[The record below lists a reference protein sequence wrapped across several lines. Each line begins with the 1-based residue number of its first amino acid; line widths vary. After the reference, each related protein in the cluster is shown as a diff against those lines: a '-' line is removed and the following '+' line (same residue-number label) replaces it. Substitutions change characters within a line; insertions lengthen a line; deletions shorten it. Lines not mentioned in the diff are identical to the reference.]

1 MLEMSKEEYEYVPE
15 SRVATF
21 VCNKGLYFVVMR
33 KHKVAMSSS
42 WKQCEPITRL
52 ECSANY

>member
-1 MLEMSKEEYEYVPE
+1 MSHK
-15 SRVATF
+15 SRVATL
-21 VCNKGLYFVVMR
+21 VCNKGLYFVVTG

-42 WKQCEPITRL
+42 WKQCQPITRL

>member
-1 MLEMSKEEYEYVPE
+1 MLEICEEEKEYVPE

-21 VCNKGLYFVVMR
+21 VCNKGLYFVVTG

-42 WKQCEPITRL
+42 WKQC
-52 ECSANY
+52 SANY